1 MNRFK
6 SALIVIVTLLLCALP
21 VLAQSILGSMFKLG
35 SSTTAGLPTSSTT
48 IAGALLFDSD
58 AGVVRYNDGTA
69 WQTPP
74 VGATYSGSLPPG
86 GTGAAGT
93 IIAHHRMLRPGR
105 GDRLSFVVTAAGTG
119 GGTYT
124 VEVYDLTTATSLCS
138 RVAVACTAAANTI
151 SSGSCSTAVWA
162 AADDIQLRVDT
173 SGCTLNPGLTV
184 TVGIVGP

>member
-1 MNRFK
+1 MRAKPAFIFLVA
-6 SALIVIVTLLLCALP
+6 SLIFGG
-21 VLAQSILGSMFKLG
+21 LAVGQSIIGTMYKLG
-35 SSTTAGLPTSSTT
+35 SSTTASLPTSSTLL
-48 IAGALLFDSD
+48 AGALLFDSD
-58 AGVVRYNDGTA
+58 AGVVRYNDGTT

-151 SSGSCSTAVWA
+151 SSGSCSAAVWA
-162 AADDIQLRVDT
+162 AADDLQLRVDT
-173 SGCTLNPGLTV
+173 SGCTLNPGLTA

>member
-1 MNRFK
+1 MRTKPLF
-6 SALIVIVTLLLCALP
+6 IFLLASL
-21 VLAQSILGSMFKLG
+21 VFGGLAVGQSILGSMFKLG

-138 RVAVACTAAANTI
+138 RVAVACTTAANTI
-151 SSGSCSTAVWA
+151 SSGTCSSAVWA
-162 AADDIQLRVDT
+162 AADDLQLRVDT
-173 SGCTLNPGLTV
+173 SGCTLNPGLTA